1 MTRCLWVRG
10 CWLRAG
16 VSSEMLGYWHRL
28 MDQVNGVA
36 GRSWGSPG
44 GGVSNQVDSRS
55 YERRLVVSVHWA
67 GGSGGFRAAEG
78 PLCEEGGDK
87 GSWLTAGAQV
97 RAGAAGVGS
106 GAGTERATGG
116 YAGPAGAEATEGQ
129 GLERLLEGA
138 RGRPGGLRVSI
149 LLHPRGP
156 GLQVSGERRAVP
168 PVRCPLMG
176 SWGPVRA
183 RGAGQSCLGG
193 SVIRAAAPQARGGG
207 Q

>member
-1 MTRCLWVRG
+1 MMRCLWAWG

-16 VSSEMLGYWHRL
+16 VPSEMLGYWHRL

-44 GGVSNQVDSRS
+44 GGVSSQVDSRS
-55 YERRLVVSVHWA
+55 HERRRVVSVHWA

-87 GSWLTAGAQV
+87 GTWLTAGAQV

-116 YAGPAGAEATEGQ
+116 YAGPAGAEATEGR

-149 LLHPRGP
+149 PLRPGGP
-156 GLQVSGERRAVP
+156 GLQVSGEGRAVP
-168 PVRCPLMG
+168 PVRCSLMG

-183 RGAGQSCLGG
+183 RGAGQSCWGG
-193 SVIRAAAPQARGGG
+193 SVTRATAPQARGGG
-207 Q
+207 W